1 MIDKI
6 DIRQILWD
14 KQTRIKDIKGQIKYN
29 NEHNKR
35 LMKKWEEHYNSMT
48 NYMIGN
54 EEYVLSKMNFSYILE
69 IMKNNRPCQK
79 ID

>member
-1 MIDKI
+1 MS
-6 DIRQILWD
+6 DIREILWD
-14 KQTRIKDIKGQIKYN
+14 KQTRIKDIKSQIKYN

-54 EEYVLSKMNFSYILE
+54 EEHVLSKMDFSYIIE
-69 IMKNNRPCQK
+69 IMKNNRPCPK